1 MSSSRPWQT
10 AALRRAPLSCT
21 RRSNRAAAV
30 PRGSSRSRR
39 FRRSARLAL
48 ATVVVVVVVVIVVVV
63 VVVVIVSVLAAATTT
78 IAALSLLLSGKFDEG
93 VRGQS
98 SEGLSSSWW

>member
-48 ATVVVVVVVVIVVVV
+48 ATVVVVVVVIVVV